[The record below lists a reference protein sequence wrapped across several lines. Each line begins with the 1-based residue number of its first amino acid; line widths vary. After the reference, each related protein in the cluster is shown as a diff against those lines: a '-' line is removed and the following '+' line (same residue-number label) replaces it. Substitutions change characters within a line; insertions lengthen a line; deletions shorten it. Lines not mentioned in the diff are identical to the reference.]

1 MQSCYII
8 EKGAY
13 ILSGH
18 LSDCDSTENMLSF
31 INLGRY
37 RVAQFLLETN
47 AFKMQDYNITNKYY
61 SCLSTSHALQYSVL
75 DVSMQVSE
83 ASFVTTR
90 ALSFFVLYNCD
101 VQYDK
106 KTDEGLQLK
115 TVIIHVA

>member
-1 MQSCYII
+1 MWASFR
-8 EKGAY
+8 
-13 ILSGH
+13 L
-18 LSDCDSTENMLSF
+18 CDSTENILSF

-61 SCLSTSHALQYSVL
+61 SYVYSHALQYSVL